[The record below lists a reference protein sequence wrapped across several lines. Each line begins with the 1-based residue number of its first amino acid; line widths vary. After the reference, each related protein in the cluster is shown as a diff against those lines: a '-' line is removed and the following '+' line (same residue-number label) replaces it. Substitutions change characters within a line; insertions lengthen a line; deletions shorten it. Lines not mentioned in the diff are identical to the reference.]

1 MNVVPAAVL
10 IALGG
15 LFLLGNLGV
24 IPPLSLR
31 SVLSLWPIVPI
42 LIGIQLIL
50 GRSRP
55 SLAIGLQ
62 LGAIL
67 LGLVLIAARA
77 YVAPFG
83 FTIDMP
89 DRRAAPAIVGAPEV
103 VVTARDIEFSHG
115 ELTLPARAVNLTLR
129 PGRYAGYC
137 SVSGYA
143 DAGME
148 LIVTVE

>member
-1 MNVVPAAVL
+1 MSDQTAALTPTRQTGEPTANVVPAAVL
-10 IALGG
+10 IVLGG

-55 SLAIGLQ
+55 SLATGLQ
-62 LGAIL
+62 LGAIAL
-67 LGLVLIAARA
+67 ALVLLAARA

-83 FTIDMP
+83 FSIDTP
-89 DRRAAPAIVGAPEV
+89 DHRSVSAIVGAPEV
-103 VVTARDIEFSHG
+103 VVTARDIEFSN
-115 ELTLPARAVNLTLR
+115 T
-129 PGRYAGYC
+129 
-137 SVSGYA
+137 S
-143 DAGME
+143 
-148 LIVTVE
+148 